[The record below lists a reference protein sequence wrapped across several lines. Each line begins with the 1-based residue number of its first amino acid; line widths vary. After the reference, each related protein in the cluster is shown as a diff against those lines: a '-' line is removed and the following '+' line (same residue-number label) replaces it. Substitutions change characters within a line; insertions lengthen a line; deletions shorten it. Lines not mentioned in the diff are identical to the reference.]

1 MEAAPGTHE
10 KPQNK
15 RKMQHQ
21 TDDYRIQT
29 PNEPRLPPIPPRSS
43 HQPPCLVILI

>member
-1 MEAAPGTHE
+1 MASTRHQTSMETAPGTHE

-21 TDDYRIQT
+21 MDDYRIQT
-29 PNEPRLPPIPPRSS
+29 PNEPW
-43 HQPPCLVILI
+43 

>member
-1 MEAAPGTHE
+1 MANTCHQTSMETAPGTHE

-15 RKMQHQ
+15 REMQHQ

-29 PNEPRLPPIPPRSS
+29 PNESR
-43 HQPPCLVILI
+43 

>member
-1 MEAAPGTHE
+1 MANTRRQTSMETAPGTYE

-29 PNEPRLPPIPPRSS
+29 PNEP
-43 HQPPCLVILI
+43 Q